1 MQWKEITLEET
12 AKVKGFVPATLH
24 YHEDKVVYLTMVDES
39 PPPDSIQEA
48 AKAYVINREN
58 KGIGCPVP
66 DKVVYDAFVSGAS
79 HLSGEVERLKREA
92 EDRELTIKR
101 LRGHIAV
108 LKEELDKYKGI
119 AEALT
124 DAGSKLVAAQQEN
137 ERLKGIAAGFAEWTS
152 DKHWEY
158 KRHSKVWQHRTY
170 TGDVKTTGVL
180 LTDYLSQSPSG
191 LSQEEMWD
199 EVVKIF
205 LTDYY
210 SNPKSVLQQHYLLIK
225 IKP

>member
-24 YHEDKVVYLTMVDES
+24 YHEDKIVYLAMVDES
-39 PPPDSIQEA
+39 SPPP
-48 AKAYVINREN
+48 
-58 KGIGCPVP
+58 
-66 DKVVYDAFVSGAS
+66 AS
-79 HLSGEVERLKREA
+79 LSGEVERLKREA

-191 LSQEEMWD
+191 LSQEEMWND
-199 EVVKIF
+199 ALAIAFKEINNGLSRADS
-205 LTDYY
+205 LTE
-210 SNPKSVLQQHYLLIK
+210 LQQHYFLIK
-225 IKP
+225 LKP